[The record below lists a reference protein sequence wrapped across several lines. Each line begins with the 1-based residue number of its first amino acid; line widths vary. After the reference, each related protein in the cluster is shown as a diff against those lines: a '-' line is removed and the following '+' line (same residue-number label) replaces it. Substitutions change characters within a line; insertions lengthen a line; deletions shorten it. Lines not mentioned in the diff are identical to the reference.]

1 MNDLERRLQKLEA
14 QSSTLERQLSELRA
28 RAEIA
33 DLMGRYAVYYGAGWG
48 ERIVSELWSR
58 DEENVSLEYGASG
71 IYTGRWKS
79 ETF

>member
-14 QSSTLERQLSELRA
+14 QNSALERQLSELRA

-48 ERIVSELWSR
+48 ERIVPAPR
-58 DEENVSLEYGASG
+58 
-71 IYTGRWKS
+71 
-79 ETF
+79 